1 MCLKYLVSFCVAGL
15 MATPSLAQSSLG
27 ISALDLRFGYEDAYE
42 QRSVG
47 LSGSIDV
54 AITEYHGFQG
64 DVDYLDGAGGAIGRV
79 GAHLYM
85 SPEPVYKYGLFA
97 FAGDV
102 DGAEM
107 FYGAVGAEGMIAL
120 TETTTIEMRAGA
132 GMADQNGLDFVFGGL
147 GVTQDVG
154 DSLRF
159 GVQLEVA
166 EFDEAAFEAIG
177 TELTLSARYSPPGS
191 GLGRFA
197 EVGRHDLSGTSGAP
211 AEITVRAGLS
221 LELGRAGA
229 KGPRGTRFRSPD
241 PIAQLVRRGLY

>member
-1 MCLKYLVSFCVAGL
+1 MSSGPLAFLVPSMSRLLSITGFKVMWIISTAPEGPLAGWVRTSTCLRNLF
-15 MATPSLAQSSLG
+15 
-27 ISALDLRFGYEDAYE
+27 ISMDF
-42 QRSVG
+42 
-47 LSGSIDV
+47 
-54 AITEYHGFQG
+54 
-64 DVDYLDGAGGAIGRV
+64 
-79 GAHLYM
+79 
-85 SPEPVYKYGLFA
+85 FA

-191 GLGRFA
+191 GLGLFA
-197 EVGRHDLSGTSGAP
+197 EVGRHDLSGSSGAP
-211 AEITVRAGLS
+211 AEVTVRAGLS